1 MYSIAC
7 IRSGG
12 IIIATKHTGLAV
24 TCCALVLAS
33 AAVACGT
40 EEKLDAGAKVERAFE
55 RLGEE
60 RAVAVE
66 FALDANADAVHAAL
80 KDGKD
85 GKDGVDREAAGILA
99 GLKVRYAVVSDRPLK
114 EQDGGEDAHR
124 ASAAGRLAK
133 KDGTVLAELRSV
145 DRKMYLRGDLKAFAG
160 MVKPKNAEE
169 RSERRDF
176 DEALKRIDR
185 MPDSLAAVRNALKGE
200 WVVLDARE
208 FEELAKKKRE
218 RGGGQGDA
226 DSSGELDAA
235 TRKRV
240 ADAFRKTLTDNSTV
254 KDAGTRNGAEH
265 MKVTVPARKA
275 AGQLSEALKPLEKRL
290 RAAGKGKDLGALD
303 KAPDRDVV
311 FDVAL
316 KGGRLSAVT
325 VDMAALDKDVR
336 APLPLTVGF
345 DSTSVKV
352 DAPSGARKLS
362 AREMTEALMR
372 MVGADADRPGGADR
386 RL

>member
-1 MYSIAC
+1 MYSNGYSIWGIVIA
-7 IRSGG
+7 
-12 IIIATKHTGLAV
+12 AKHTGLAV
-24 TCCALVLAS
+24 ACCALVVAS
-33 AAVACGT
+33 SAVACGT

-66 FALDANADAVHAAL
+66 FALDADADAIYAAL
-80 KDGKD
+80 KEGKD
-85 GKDGVDREAAGILA
+85 GKDGVDRDAAGILA
-99 GLKVRYAVVSDRPLK
+99 DLKLSYAAVSDKPLK
-114 EQDGGEDAHR
+114 ERDGGKDAHR

-145 DRKMYLRGDLKAFAG
+145 DRRMYLRGDIKAFAG
-160 MVKPKNAEE
+160 MVKPKNAGE

-176 DEALKRIDR
+176 EEALKRIDR

-208 FEELAKKKRE
+208 FEELAKKRRRRDE
-218 RGGGQGDA
+218 GGGD
-226 DSSGELDAA
+226 SGEPDAQ
-235 TRKRV
+235 TQKRV
-240 ADAFRKTLTDNSTV
+240 ADALRKTLTDNSVT

-265 MKVTVPARKA
+265 VKVTVPARKA
-275 AGQLSEALKPLEKRL
+275 AGQLAEALKPLEKQL
-290 RAAGKGKDLGALD
+290 RTAGKGKDLSALEN
-303 KAPDRDVV
+303 APDKDVV

-316 KGGRLSAVT
+316 KSGRLSAVT
-325 VDMAALDKDVR
+325 LDMAALDKDVR

-345 DSTSVKV
+345 DSTSVTV
-352 DAPSGARKLS
+352 DAPSGAQKLS

-372 MVGADADRPGGADR
+372 MVGVDADGLGGADR
-386 RL
+386 GL